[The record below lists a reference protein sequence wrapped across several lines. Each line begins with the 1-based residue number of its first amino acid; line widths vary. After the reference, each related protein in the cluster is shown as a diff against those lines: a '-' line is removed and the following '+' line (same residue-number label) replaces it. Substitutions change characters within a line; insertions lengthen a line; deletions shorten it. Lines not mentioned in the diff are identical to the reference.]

1 MSGLRGQD
9 SFINIGGWR
18 TFVTE
23 AGHGPPVLLLHGS
36 SIAVDARL
44 TWFRTFPA
52 LAACHRVIAY
62 DQPGFGRS
70 QIPADRRYRDRLER
84 SMHAQALLEHFDLHD
99 VTLIGHSEGGFIAT
113 RLALDNPERVKKLV
127 IVTSGGT
134 SPRLGA
140 ALDREWQEASAA
152 VYDYRGRGVD
162 EETFV
167 ASEGHLRFRKD
178 APFEAL
184 LRENFRAA
192 VSSGNRDCFLNLST
206 SRSSYE
212 DYAALQEKHILPFL
226 ARLHIPTLLIWAG
239 SDATVPVA
247 RGLALARLI
256 AGSELHVF
264 PHAGH
269 WVMHEAADGFNRLL
283 TQWI

>member
-1 MSGLRGQD
+1 MADLGGQD
-9 SFINIGGWR
+9 SFIDIGGWR

-23 AGHGPPVLLLHGS
+23 AGHGPPVLLLHGA

-52 LAACHRVIAY
+52 LAARHRVIAY
-62 DQPGFGRS
+62 DQPGFGQS
-70 QIPADRRYRDRLER
+70 EVPSDRRYRDRLER
-84 SMHAQALLEHFDLHD
+84 SVHAQALIEQCDLRD
-99 VTLIGHSEGGFIAT
+99 VTVIGHSEGGFIAT
-113 RLALDNPERVKKLV
+113 RLALDNPRRVKRLV

-134 SPRLGA
+134 SPRLGGV
-140 ALDREWQEASAA
+140 LDREWQEASAA
-152 VYDYRGRGVD
+152 VYDYRGRSVD

-192 VSSGNRDCFLNLST
+192 VSSGNRDCFLNLSA

-212 DYAALQEKHILPFL
+212 DYAALQERHILPFL
-226 ARLHIPTLLIWAG
+226 PRLRMPTLLIWAG

-269 WVMHEAADGFNRLL
+269 WVMHEEAEGFNRLL
-283 TQWI
+283 TQWL